1 VVLVAE
7 NDIHDF
13 ADRSCLIPSSIDI
26 VHRNGT
32 REGPCGDF
40 IPIHKTF
47 VHEKAG
53 GSTVKESHEGDQ
65 LLGIRGDYLDL
76 EV

>member
-13 ADRSCLIPSSIDI
+13 MDGSCLIPSAINV

-32 REGPCGDF
+32 TEGPCCDS

-47 VHEKAG
+47 VHKKAG
-53 GSTVKESHEGDQ
+53 GSTVEESHEGYQ
-65 LLGIRGDYLDL
+65 LLGVRGDYLNL